1 MRLTQSR
8 LTASETEAMM
18 PIPGSKALRNP
29 IFRGSL
35 ESMTKQGSRWAHGL
49 NYAAVLSLA
58 LFITWPKEGFLS
70 LRDLPFTYNAMG
82 GTATI
87 ILAYLNFTQGARHVK
102 GGTEATLRDWLAFT
116 PLSVGTFLRGY
127 LAAGGVEMLF
137 FWGLSWPLMV
147 LAAGVS
153 GESFVHLVT
162 GMLVLLACL
171 AAYRMIGVALL
182 IWFER
187 DDFILYI
194 LVRIVYVWFILVSGF
209 VLPHANPVL
218 GFIDTSIWPRRLPTF
233 SLGLAGTEYTVPG
246 WAVTMALHLIMGGL
260 FFIIA
265 ALRSRWLQR
274 RLRLGDGTEGGEG
287 DGSGRPP

>member
-1 MRLTQSR
+1 MIPVPGRK
-8 LTASETEAMM
+8 AM
-18 PIPGSKALRNP
+18 RNP
-29 IFRGSL
+29 IFRGAL
-35 ESMTKQGSRWAHGL
+35 EAMTQQGTRWTHGL

-87 ILAYLNFTQGARHVK
+87 ILAYLNLTQGARHLM
-102 GGTEATLRDWLAFT
+102 GGREATLRDWLAFT
-116 PLSVGTFLRGY
+116 PLPVGTLLRGY

-153 GESFVHLVT
+153 GESSVHLAT

-171 AAYRMIGVALL
+171 TAYRIIGVTLL

-187 DDFILYI
+187 DDFVLYI
-194 LVRIVYVWFILVSGF
+194 LVRVVYLWFILVSGF
-209 VLPHANPVL
+209 VWPHANPVL
-218 GFIDTSIWPRRLPTF
+218 AFIDTSIWPRRLSTV
-233 SLGLAGTEYTVPG
+233 SLGSAGAEFTVPG
-246 WAVTMALHLIMGGL
+246 WAATVALHLILGGL
-260 FFIIA
+260 FSIIA
-265 ALRSRWLQR
+265 ALRARWLQR
-274 RLRLGDGTEGGEG
+274 RLALRNGTEGGEG
-287 DGSGRPP
+287 NGSVGPP